1 MLVPSCGK
9 QPAGFSEFT
18 SGKGTTPVTDSG
30 AATTADTDS
39 DNAADAAADGD
50 DAAAATTDDDKNE
63 HEPSAVIPQLDGN
76 ASFSSVSS
84 SSSHNRIPV
93 HISDTRNPTF
103 HAIRYGPQNLH
114 TINRSN

>member
-1 MLVPSCGK
+1 MWKTTSRVFRIHVRKGHH
-9 QPAGFSEFT
+9 PA
-18 SGKGTTPVTDSG
+18 TDSG

-63 HEPSAVIPQLDGN
+63 HEPSSVIPQLDGN

-103 HAIRYGPQNLH
+103 HAIRYGPQNWH
-114 TINRSN
+114 TIN

>member
-1 MLVPSCGK
+1 MLIPSCGK

-63 HEPSAVIPQLDGN
+63 HEPSAVIPGN

-103 HAIRYGPQNLH
+103 HAIRYGPQNWH
-114 TINRSN
+114 TIN